1 MYEIFATV
9 EDCCCLSCTHWWTF
23 CFVCRTHIAVS
34 QVEGSQS
41 EKTPSP
47 SVFSGT
53 GTGVVSSVSKAQQ
66 EPSVDFELDVKVDI
80 DSGKC
85 VLHPKDPKP
94 EAEDT
99 TRRWT
104 LCCRFF
110 YCCVSVRQ
118 IKFLLECLTVLY
130 CRVMF
135 LHTST
140 EAIHRPSVQVPECV
154 VSVCCEECG

>member
-118 IKFLLECLTVLY
+118 IKFLLEVWLFCTAGWCFYIPAL
-130 CRVMF
+130 
-135 LHTST
+135 
-140 EAIHRPSVQVPECV
+140 RPYIGPVCKSL
-154 VSVCCEECG
+154 SVCCEECG